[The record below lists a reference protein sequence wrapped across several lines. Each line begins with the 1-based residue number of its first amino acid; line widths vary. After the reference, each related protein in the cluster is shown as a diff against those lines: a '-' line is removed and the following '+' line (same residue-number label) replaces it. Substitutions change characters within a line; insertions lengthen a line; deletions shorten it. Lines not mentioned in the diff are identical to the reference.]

1 LHLHFDL
8 VGVAPQTPLKKGIN
22 LSEKMK
28 QIKVFFTVH
37 DFEILKQTSKDQ
49 NLTMSEFIRKSVN
62 SKIENAPAPKTKK
75 VYKVADPK
83 LLYELNKI
91 GVNLNQIAKNL
102 NEKKTDVSNVAILK
116 ELVNLETKL
125 NELL

>member
-1 LHLHFDL
+1 
-8 VGVAPQTPLKKGIN
+8 
-22 LSEKMK
+22 MK
-28 QIKVFFTVH
+28 QIKVFFPVSDYET
-37 DFEILKQTSKDQ
+37 LKQTSKDH

-75 VYKVADPK
+75 VYKVADTQ

-102 NEKKTDVSNVAILK
+102 NAKKDDVSNVAILR
-116 ELVNLETKL
+116 ELVTLEKKL